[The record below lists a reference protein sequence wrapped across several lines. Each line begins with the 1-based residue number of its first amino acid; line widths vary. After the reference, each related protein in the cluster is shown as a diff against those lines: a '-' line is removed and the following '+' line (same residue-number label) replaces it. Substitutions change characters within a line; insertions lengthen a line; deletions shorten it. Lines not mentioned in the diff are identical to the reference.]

1 MLLIRNQLIFLNLKL
16 KKGNYDKIKSQ
27 ETNKINIVPTYEN
40 LLITYARIYAKMNEG
55 GRKQIDQELSKMGN
69 YGIY

>member
-1 MLLIRNQLIFLNLKL
+1 M
-16 KKGNYDKIKSQ
+16 IKSISQ

-55 GRKQIDQELSKMGN
+55 GRKQIDQELSKIGKILDN
-69 YGIY
+69 LKGGK

>member
-1 MLLIRNQLIFLNLKL
+1 M
-16 KKGNYDKIKSQ
+16 IKSISQ

-55 GRKQIDQELSKMGN
+55 GRKQIDQELSKIGKILDN
-69 YGIY
+69 LVGGK

>member
-1 MLLIRNQLIFLNLKL
+1 M
-16 KKGNYDKIKSQ
+16 IKSISQ

-55 GRKQIDQELSKMGN
+55 GRKQIDQELSKMGKILDN
-69 YGIY
+69 LEGGK

>member
-1 MLLIRNQLIFLNLKL
+1 M
-16 KKGNYDKIKSQ
+16 IKSISQ

-55 GRKQIDQELSKMGN
+55 GRKQIEQELSKIGKILDN
-69 YGIY
+69 LEGGK

>member
-1 MLLIRNQLIFLNLKL
+1 M
-16 KKGNYDKIKSQ
+16 IKSISQ

-55 GRKQIDQELSKMGN
+55 GRKQIDQELSKIGKILDN
-69 YGIY
+69 LEGGK

>member
-1 MLLIRNQLIFLNLKL
+1 M
-16 KKGNYDKIKSQ
+16 IKSISQ

-55 GRKQIDQELSKMGN
+55 GRKQIEQELSKMGKILDN
-69 YGIY
+69 LEGGK